1 MAESNKRTQQ
11 DRVLGIKTALEEDEL
26 LLKGLQLTEELGR
39 PFICEL
45 DLRSE
50 NPLLDFDKIVGHNAT
65 VRINRPD
72 GKVRYINGY
81 ISRFVQEGLGGRG
94 TLSRYRATLVPW
106 IWFLTRTSTCQIF
119 QEMTAPDIIQ
129 EVFRQHGFADFELA
143 LTATYAKREY
153 TVQYRETA
161 FEFVSR
167 LMEEEGIYYFHA
179 HENGK
184 HSLVIAD
191 SPAAHEPAEGLAE
204 VSYAGS
210 ERSFV
215 GRERLWEWN
224 IERQVQPTKMA
235 SRDFN
240 FTLPQPILDG
250 NDSVERKHGAAG
262 FEIYEYP
269 GAYADKD
276 NAKHISMVRMEEHSS
291 RHEIIRARGD
301 VRGLFV
307 GAKFKLRE
315 HPREDQAREYVVI
328 SAHCHASADDYTTG
342 ADGETVFQMGIACV
356 EATVP
361 FRPQRTT
368 PRPVVTGP
376 QTATVVGPSGE
387 EIFTDEYG
395 RVKVQFHWD
404 RLGKADEKSS
414 CFVRVA
420 HAAAGKKWGLFTLP
434 RIGHE
439 VVIEF
444 LEGDPDRPII
454 TGAVYNANNMP
465 PYKQPDFKTITA
477 FKSNS
482 SKGGGGF
489 NELRFEDKKGE
500 EQIFIHGEKN
510 IDIRLKNDRFEYVG
524 NNHHEIVHND
534 RMTKIENDDHS
545 TVVGE
550 QRIEIGKD
558 QSLKVKAKQA
568 VHIIGPQS
576 TKVEG
581 DVAHEYDSNASTIV
595 ESDLY
600 IKADNICIEGKTNVT
615 IKVGQSSIAIES
627 GGIKIATTGDIVF
640 DAKGKLEGKGLGG
653 LKLETPAT
661 GEVKASMMTVKGDGM
676 LTLKGGMVMIN

>member
-1 MAESNKRTQQ
+1 M
-11 DRVLGIKTALEEDEL
+11 
-26 LLKGLQLTEELGR
+26 
-39 PFICEL
+39 
-45 DLRSE
+45 
-50 NPLLDFDKIVGHNAT
+50 
-65 VRINRPD
+65 
-72 GKVRYINGY
+72 
-81 ISRFVQEGLGGRG
+81 
-94 TLSRYRATLVPW
+94 
-106 IWFLTRTSTCQIF
+106 
-119 QEMTAPDIIQ
+119 
-129 EVFRQHGFADFELA
+129 
-143 LTATYAKREY
+143 
-153 TVQYRETA
+153 QYRETA

-167 LMEEEGIYYFHA
+167 LMEEEGIYYFHE

-184 HSLVIAD
+184 HTLVLAD

-204 VSYAGS
+204 VPYIGS
-210 ERSFV
+210 ERSVV
-215 GRERLWEWN
+215 GRERFWDWN

-240 FTLPQPILDG
+240 FTLAQPILEATDT
-250 NDSVERKHGAAG
+250 VERKHGAAG
-262 FEIYEYP
+262 FELYEYP

-276 NAKHISMVRMEEHSS
+276 NGKHLTMVRMEEHSS

-328 SAHCHASADDYTTG
+328 SSHCHASADDYTTG
-342 ADGETVFQMGIACV
+342 QTTTAC
-356 EATVP
+356 
-361 FRPQRTT
+361 
-368 PRPVVTGP
+368 
-376 QTATVVGPSGE
+376 GPSVE
-387 EIFTDEYG
+387 FIFTDEYG

-439 VVIEF
+439 VVVEF

-510 IDIRLKNDRFEYVG
+510 IDIRLKNDRFEFVG
-524 NNHHEIVHND
+524 NDHHEIVHND

-545 TVVGE
+545 NVVGE
-550 QRIEIGKD
+550 QRLEVGKD

-568 VHIIGPQS
+568 VHVIGTQS
-576 TKVEG
+576 VKVEA
-581 DVAHEYDSNASTIV
+581 DVAHEYDSNASTV
-595 ESDLY
+595 VKGDLY
-600 IKADNICIEGKTNVT
+600 IKAENICIEGKTNVT
-615 IKVGQSSIAIES
+615 IKVGQSSIAIEA

-640 DAKGKLEGKGLGG
+640 DAKGKIEGKGIAGV
-653 LKLETPAT
+653 KMESPAAAELAGT
-661 GEVKASMMTVKGDGM
+661 NTTVKGNAVV
-676 LTLKGGMVMIN
+676 TIQGGMVKIN